1 MAEKYTH
8 ASDAGEFLEQLSNDK
23 DYQARE
29 RKAERERAQRERDL
43 AEAESPILADLRG
56 VGYDV
61 TSIYFLSTKYEI
73 YSAALPVIFR
83 HLERGGYPGSIMGH
97 LARLMGV
104 KEARPYWDRLRGLYE
119 THTTETQLCDG
130 LADALGRSAGK
141 EQFDGLVE
149 LLLDD
154 SRDGVR
160 VMFIPDIIRVGREQ
174 GWKVVESVADDPVL
188 GKEASYRLH
197 QRDLRRR
204 AKARREAR
212 RNR

>member
-1 MAEKYTH
+1 MCDISNDSDNRDERFGINASRLERRRKSIAAQTPILRELRNAGYNVASIYYLSTNYEKY
-8 ASDAGEFLEQLSNDK
+8 SDAL
-23 DYQARE
+23 
-29 RKAERERAQRERDL
+29 
-43 AEAESPILADLRG
+43 PIIL
-56 VGYDV
+56 
-61 TSIYFLSTKYEI
+61 K
-73 YSAALPVIFR
+73 
-83 HLERGGYPGSIMGH
+83 HLERGGYPGPIMGH

-104 KEARPYWDRLRGLYE
+104 KEARPDWDRLRRLYE

-149 LLLDD
+149 LLRDD

-160 VMFIPDIIRVGREQ
+160 VMFIPDIIRIGREQ
-174 GWKVVESVADDPVL
+174 GWRVVESVADDPVL

-204 AKARREAR
+204 AKARRDAR
-212 RNR
+212 RNT